1 MLFTFK
7 FHVET
12 PGFKYIRRKALHE
25 LLCVSSFA
33 PLREIKLHLCFGKII
48 LMKVAVLGAG
58 MVGSAIAMDL
68 ASRHHV
74 TAFDVSNVNLEL
86 LKKRN
91 ARVETQQ
98 ADLRDYASYPIL
110 LAPFDILVTAVPGFM
125 GYKTLEASINC
136 GKNIVDISFFPEDVL
151 KLDQL
156 AKEKEVT
163 VITDCGVAPGMS
175 NFIVGRFNEEMTI
188 EAIEIYVGGLPK
200 VRKKPFQYKAP
211 FSPADVIEEYT
222 RPARLMENGH
232 IIVRPALSE
241 VEWIHFDEIGTL
253 EAFNTDGLR
262 SLLYTMPHI
271 KNQKE
276 KTMRYPGHV
285 EIIRSLKESNFFSET
300 PIDVNG
306 TMISPLKVTSQIL
319 FNEWKLGLEEEELTV
334 MRVRLIGKYD
344 GNSKIIEWNLLDYY
358 ENETKVSSMARTTGY
373 TCTAAVE
380 LIAKQLFN
388 EKGVF
393 PPELVGKY
401 KKCFDFV
408 LEYLKERKVNWIKK

>member
-1 MLFTFK
+1 M
-7 FHVET
+7 
-12 PGFKYIRRKALHE
+12 
-25 LLCVSSFA
+25 
-33 PLREIKLHLCFGKII
+33 KI
-48 LMKVAVLGAG
+48 AVLGSG

-74 TAFDVSNVNLEL
+74 TAFDVSNANVDL

-91 ARVETQQ
+91 PRIETQQ
-98 ADLRDYASYPIL
+98 GDLRDYSSYPQL
-110 LAPFDILVTAVPGFM
+110 LSSFNIVVTAVPGFM
-125 GYKTLEASINC
+125 GYKTLEAAINC

-151 KLDQL
+151 QLDHL
-156 AKEKEVT
+156 AKEKGVT

-175 NFIVGRFNEEMTI
+175 NFIIGHHNEEVKI
-188 EAIEIYVGGLPK
+188 DSLEIYVGGLPK

-211 FSPADVIEEYT
+211 FSPADVIEEYI
-222 RPARLMENGH
+222 RPARLMENVH
-232 IIVRPALSE
+232 IVVRPALSE

-271 KNQKE
+271 KNQKK

-285 EIIRSLKESNFFSET
+285 EIIRSLKESGFFSERS
-300 PIDVNG
+300 IDVDG

-334 MRVRLIGKYD
+334 MKVKLIGKENGED
-344 GNSKIIEWNLLDYY
+344 KTVEWSLLDHYDD
-358 ENETKVSSMARTTGY
+358 ETKTSSMARTTGY
-373 TCTAAVE
+373 TCTAAVN
-380 LIAKQLFN
+380 LIAQDLFN

-393 PPELVGKY
+393 PPELVGKH
-401 KKCFDFV
+401 KECFDFII
-408 LEYLKERKVNWIKK
+408 EYLKERKVNWVKKEY

>member
-1 MLFTFK
+1 
-7 FHVET
+7 
-12 PGFKYIRRKALHE
+12 
-25 LLCVSSFA
+25 
-33 PLREIKLHLCFGKII
+33 
-48 LMKVAVLGAG
+48 MKVAVLGSG

-74 TAFDVSNVNLEL
+74 TTFDVSNTNLEL

-91 ARVETQQ
+91 PRIETQQ
-98 ADLRDYASYPIL
+98 ADLRNYSDYPQL
-110 LAPFDILVTAVPGFM
+110 LASFDIVVTAVPGFM
-125 GYKTLEASINC
+125 GYNTLEAAINC

-151 KLDQL
+151 QLDKL
-156 AKEKEVT
+156 AKEKGVI

-175 NFIVGRFNEEMTI
+175 NFIIGHHNEEMEI
-188 EAIEIYVGGLPK
+188 YSLEIYVGGLPK

-232 IIVRPALSE
+232 IIIRPALSE
-241 VEWIHFDEIGTL
+241 VEWIHFENLGTL

-276 KTMRYPGHV
+276 KTLRYPGHV
-285 EIIRSLKESNFFSET
+285 DIIISLKESGFFNET

-306 TMISPLKVTSQIL
+306 SKVSPLKVTSQIL

-334 MRVRLIGKYD
+334 MKVKLIGKKE
-344 GNSKIIEWNLLDYY
+344 GESKTIEWNLLDFYDH
-358 ENETKVSSMARTTGY
+358 ETKISSMARTTGY
-373 TCTAAVE
+373 TCTAAVN
-380 LIAKQLFN
+380 LLAQDLFS

-393 PPELVGKY
+393 PPELVGMQ

-408 LEYLKERKVNWIKK
+408 LEYLKERKVNWVKKEF